1 MIISISLPRPRRETI
16 INIPVIDAQVNPPAR
31 AEGWDPK
38 MYTRKLL
45 ASMLVIVLSTS
56 AFVMVSWDAGADEG
70 SADSWGYSWTDSNA
84 PAPSILFD
92 WVEIS
97 STGTD
102 VGLHST
108 DDSYVGPLPIGFSFE
123 FYGNAY
129 TEFYV
134 SSNGYVSFGSGSSD
148 YSNSPI
154 PTAYDWTHNFV
165 APFWDDLTVDY
176 WPYNAGVV
184 YYETLGVSP
193 NSQLVVEYYEVSRLG
208 DYDLL
213 TFEIILN
220 ETGEIWLQ
228 YLTMS
233 GETGSSATIGIENS
247 DGSFGSEYS
256 YNEASVSNGLA
267 VMFEE
272 GLIGFGADQTG
283 LADWGYWYGYTL
295 SLRNGQAITDSFD
308 ITVDDSYLGWTVEI
322 YDDSYILMTDSNLNG
337 IPDTGDLAPGET
349 IDMYVSIYVPDPPVE
364 QNETT
369 VMLASSFADPAMN
382 DTVTLT
388 TRADQAVFSPPHS
401 DYGYDTD
408 VDGDFDYLVVDVAV
422 DSIAGGYLSVSANLL
437 DAGGM
442 ESVTYSWETVMAP
455 VGPSVV
461 SAYFDGEDIYESM
474 IDGPYLVEIGLY
486 DNDGYSIGFDTY
498 DTSAYSHTDFDE
510 PAAMFVP
517 PHSDYARDDDSNGMY
532 DCLVV
537 NVTVEVFEPGYYT
550 IDAYLYDS
558 GFWMISYLEH
568 SGSLDVGV
576 HEIQLL
582 FPASEINESGLD
594 DTCELYLNLYL
605 DNFTWVASSYHTTG
619 YYVYT
624 DFEGAPVEFAP
635 PHDDYAEDTDT
646 DGYYNQIVI
655 TIYIECY
662 EAGLFDLETWVYDP
676 WGNDFM
682 EVFET
687 LSLDV
692 GIAEYVITLD
702 SETIRER
709 GISGYYDVEM
719 YLIEN
724 STSIVHDSEWYETD
738 GYYYYYDFD
747 PVGAYFDS
755 ADDYGRDTDSDGL
768 YNEVVATLYIDPVS
782 SGYFEIEATV
792 YDYYSN
798 WMDFI
803 EEVVY
808 VEEGIIFEYEIIIDP
823 YALLTSGGEGCFY
836 LDVYLY
842 DDTGSIYYDS
852 GFFST
857 SYYYLDDFD
866 PIGAFFESPHEDCG
880 RDDDGDTLYDYLVFT
895 LYLNASSAGYYDLGV
910 DVWDDWGYFNYYWY
924 ELYLPADTITPVEIE
939 IDSYS
944 LWENG
949 VSGYWYLDMYVY
961 DHATSFEYDSDY
973 HYADYYDLTDFD
985 QAGVLFDPPHDDYAY
1000 DYDGDS
1006 YYDYLVV
1013 EVELDCTERGE
1024 YTVRAELY
1032 DSWAIHLATASVTQS
1047 MIVGNNMA
1055 EITFDGWVIEYNGV
1069 SDNFRVELTVEDDDG
1084 MILDSDTHYTDYYY
1098 WYDFAGPP
1106 AEFMPPYSDFA
1117 VDADADGLFDHLVVN
1132 ASVEVSV
1139 AGDYIVFA
1147 TLYDGFDVF
1156 TDAAIAEA
1164 YLEEGVQVVKLWFSG
1179 WSIAV
1184 ANSDPWY
1191 IELELFD
1198 DERNAMDYDTYD
1210 IWGTYARADFD
1221 LTIPAIESGWA
1232 YEPVAVDGVVTAGEW
1247 FGAGAADLIAVD
1259 GVNEIAASMYVLNNG
1274 THLFVL
1280 VDAVGDVTESDGDGA
1295 QIGFDTGND
1304 ETLSDG
1310 HEDRFALVTAGA
1322 GIDSIHYIFDS
1333 WFWDWTPHCFPF
1345 DNTNSDHEGLG
1356 GAVGFV
1362 SSPDSSTAHRVY
1374 EFCVPLALIMA
1385 SPGDMIGFA
1394 GIPAAYDDEG
1404 GYSSW
1409 PAYYDVEDDP
1419 PLNTY
1424 GDLVLSEE
1432 PPLTTVELDGDEGEA
1447 DWFVSDVEVIVTA
1460 TGGTGGVNA
1469 TYYRV
1474 DGSAWTE
1481 YSEPFTVT
1489 GDAVHTVEFYSDD
1502 VAGNDEPVRS
1512 VAVMID
1518 SEAPETTASVEG
1530 TIGLNDWVVSEAT
1543 VAFTSEDETSGV
1555 AVIMCRLD
1563 GGDWM
1568 EQSGDTYEISE
1579 DGAHTLEYYSIDVA
1593 GHEDS
1598 VKSIEFRVDLTAPVT
1613 TALLDGSTV
1622 TLTVF
1627 ENASGVVATMYRI
1640 DAGEW
1645 IVYEGAFEV
1654 KGSGNHT
1661 VGFYSTDAAGH
1672 NETVNSIEVEG
1683 ATGTTIFGM
1692 DLWTLL
1698 LIIVI
1703 MVAIAVP
1710 AVFGLRR
1717 RAKAGGSGPVIKDA
1731 MPPGAQ
1737 LGDDASASWPEEQL
1751 PPPGDE
1757 PPPA

>member
-1 MIISISLPRPRRETI
+1 MM
-16 INIPVIDAQVNPPAR
+16 QVNPPAR
-31 AEGWDPK
+31 AEGWDSK

-56 AFVMVSWDAGADEG
+56 ALVMVSWDAGADES

-84 PAPSILFD
+84 PAPSIVFD

-102 VGLHST
+102 VGLHSV
-108 DDSYVGPLPIGFSFE
+108 DDGNIGPLPIGFSFE

-134 SSNGYVSFGSGSSD
+134 SSNGFVSFGSGFS
-148 YSNSPI
+148 YYHNYPI
-154 PTAYDWTHNFV
+154 PTTYDWTNNFV
-165 APFWDDLTVDY
+165 APFWDDLAVDY
-176 WPYNAGVV
+176 WPYNTGVV

-193 NSQLVVEYYEVSRLG
+193 NSQLVVEYYEVSGLG
-208 DYDLL
+208 DYALL

-220 ETGEIWLQ
+220 ETGEIWFQ

-233 GETGSSATIGIENS
+233 GETGSSATVGIENS
-247 DGSFGSEYS
+247 DGSIGSAYS
-256 YNEASVSNGLA
+256 YNEASLSDGLA
-267 VMFEE
+267 IMFED
-272 GLIGFGADQTG
+272 GLIGFGTDQTG
-283 LADWGYWYGYTL
+283 LVDWGNWYDYTL
-295 SLRNGQAITDSFD
+295 SLRNGQSFTDSFD

-322 YDDSYILMTDSNLNG
+322 YDDSYVLMTDSNLNG
-337 IPDTGDLAPGET
+337 IPDTGDLAPGEVA
-349 IDMYVSIYVPDPPVE
+349 DMYISIYVPDPPAE

-369 VMLASSFADPAMN
+369 VMLASSFVDPAVN

-422 DSIAGGYLSVSANLL
+422 DSIAGGYLSVYANLF

-442 ESVTYSWETVMAP
+442 EYVTSSWDTVVAP
-455 VGPSVV
+455 IGPSVI
-461 SAYFDGEDIYESM
+461 SAYFDGEDIFESM
-474 IDGPYLVEIGLY
+474 VDGPYYVEIQLY
-486 DNDGYSIGFDTY
+486 DNDGYGIGFDTY
-498 DTSAYSHTDFDE
+498 DTSAYSYTDFDE
-510 PAAMFVP
+510 PAAMFIP
-517 PHSDYARDDDSNGMY
+517 PHSDYARDDDSNGMF

-558 GFWMISYLEH
+558 SWFWTISHLEH
-568 SGSLDVGV
+568 SGSLGVGV

-594 DTCELYLNLYL
+594 DTCELYLDLYL

-624 DFEGAPVEFAP
+624 DFEGASVEFAP

-655 TIYIECY
+655 TIYIECF
-662 EAGLFDLETWVYDP
+662 EAGLFDLEAWVYDP
-676 WGNDFM
+676 WGYEFM

-692 GIAEYVITLD
+692 GITEYVITLD

-724 STSIVHDSEWYETD
+724 STSVVHDSEWYETD

-768 YNEVVATLYIDPVS
+768 YNEVVVTLYIDPVS

-792 YDYYSN
+792 YDYHFN

-803 EEVVY
+803 EEAVY
-808 VEEGIIFEYEIIIDP
+808 VEEGIIFEYDILIDP

-836 LDVYLY
+836 VDAYIY
-842 DDTGSIYYDS
+842 DDTGSYYYD
-852 GFFST
+852 GYFLST

-866 PIGAFFESPHEDCG
+866 PIGAFFESPHEDYG

-895 LYLNASSAGYYDLGV
+895 IYLNASSAGYYDLGV

-924 ELYLPADTITPVEIE
+924 ELYLPADTITSVEIE

-961 DHATSFEYDSDY
+961 DHVTSFEYDSDY

-1000 DYDGDS
+1000 DYGGDS

-1013 EVELDCTERGE
+1013 EVELDCAERGE

-1032 DSWAIHLATASVTQS
+1032 DSWYTHLATASVTQP

-1069 SDNFRVELTVEDDDG
+1069 SGNFWVELTVEDDEG
-1084 MILDSDTHYTDYYY
+1084 MTLDSDIHYTNYYY

-1106 AEFMPPYSDFA
+1106 AEFMPPHSDFA

-1139 AGDYIVFA
+1139 ADDYAVFA
-1147 TLYDGFDVF
+1147 ILHDGTDDFV
-1156 TDAAIAEA
+1156 DAAVVEV
-1164 YLEEGVQVVKLWFSG
+1164 YLEEGTQVVELWFSG

-1191 IELELFD
+1191 VELELFD
-1198 DERNAMDYDTYD
+1198 DEWNAMDYDTYD

-1221 LTIPAIESGWA
+1221 PAIPAIESGWA

-1247 FGAGAADLIAVD
+1247 FGAGAADLIAAD
-1259 GVNEIAASMYVLNNG
+1259 GVNEVAASMYVLNNG

-1322 GIDSIHYIFDS
+1322 GVDATHYIFDS
-1333 WFWDWTPHCFPF
+1333 WFWDWTQHCFPF
-1345 DNTNSDHEGLG
+1345 DDTDPDHKGLA
-1356 GAVGFV
+1356 GAVGFT

-1374 EFCVPLALIMA
+1374 EFCIPLALIMA
-1385 SPGDMIGFA
+1385 SPGDTIGFA

-1409 PAYYDVEDDP
+1409 PAYYMDESP
-1419 PLNTY
+1419 PLSTY

-1447 DWFVSDVEVIVTA
+1447 GWFVSDVEVTLTA
-1460 TGGTGGVNA
+1460 AGGASGVNA

-1474 DGSAWTE
+1474 DGSAWAE
-1481 YSEPFTVT
+1481 YSAPFMVT
-1489 GDAVHTVEFYSDD
+1489 GDAVHAVEFYSDD

-1512 VAVMID
+1512 VAIMVD
-1518 SEAPETTASVEG
+1518 TDVPDTNASIEG
-1530 TIGLNDWVVSEAT
+1530 TMGLEGWLVSEAT
-1543 VAFTSEDETSGV
+1543 VAFARDDATSGV
-1555 AVIMCRLD
+1555 SVTMYRLD
-1563 GGDWM
+1563 GGEWVEEPSATLTVD
-1568 EQSGDTYEISE
+1568 EC
-1579 DGAHTLEYYSIDVA
+1579 GAHTLEYYSVDVA
-1593 GHEDS
+1593 GNEES
-1598 VKSIEFRVDLTAPVT
+1598 AKSIEFQVDTAAPVT
-1613 TALLDGSTV
+1613 TVSVDGSTV
-1622 TLTVF
+1622 TLTVADIGSG
-1627 ENASGVVATMYRI
+1627 ASGTMYRI
-1640 DAGEW
+1640 DEGEW
-1645 IVYEGAFEV
+1645 TVYDGPFEV
-1654 KGSGNHT
+1654 RGSGNHT
-1661 VGFYSTDAAGH
+1661 VEFYSTDAAGN
-1672 NETVNSIEVEG
+1672 NETVETIDVEG
-1683 ATGTTIFGM
+1683 TSGSVIFGL
-1692 DLWTLL
+1692 DLWVVL
-1698 LIIVI
+1698 LILVIIIV
-1703 MVAIAVP
+1703 MAIAVL
-1710 AVFGLRR
+1710 FGMRR
-1717 RAKAGGSGPVIKDA
+1717 KAGLADSRAVMKDSVSA
-1731 MPPGAQ
+1731 PAQ
-1737 LGDDASASWPEEQL
+1737 LYDESSSSWPQAEVP
-1751 PPPGDE
+1751 PPPGEE
-1757 PPPA
+1757 PPPPGQRPG